1 MVELRRQLNVE
12 KKRGLEQSEV
22 MSQAKEALERECYKQ
37 ATQINEKEDNIRS
50 LNKELK
56 SHEKK
61 LIDIKSMFNSQN
73 NYTPMN
79 INAMLND

>member
-1 MVELRRQLNVE
+1 MVELRRQLNAE

-22 MSQAKEALERECYKQ
+22 MSQAKEALERDNYKQ
-37 ATQINEKEDNIRS
+37 ATKINEKEDTIRS

-61 LIDIKSMFNSQN
+61 LIDIQSMFNSQN
-73 NYTPMN
+73 NYTP
-79 INAMLND
+79 LNGLPND